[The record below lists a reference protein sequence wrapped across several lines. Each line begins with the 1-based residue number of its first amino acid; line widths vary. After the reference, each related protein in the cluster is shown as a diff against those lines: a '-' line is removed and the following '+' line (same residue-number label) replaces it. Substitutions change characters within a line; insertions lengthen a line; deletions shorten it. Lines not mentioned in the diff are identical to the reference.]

1 LERGGVTYTNFRGK
15 KNVLERHSGLCPE
28 KELPEQH
35 SSAFCHKITPG
46 YRILLASCALFIK
59 QFNLKGGVHL
69 G

>member
-1 LERGGVTYTNFRGK
+1 VLLTPISGG
-15 KNVLERHSGLCPE
+15 KNVLEHHSGLCPE

-46 YRILLASCALFIK
+46 YRIFLASCALFIK
-59 QFNLKGGVHL
+59 HFNLTGGVHL